1 MRNELSPNEKSKI
14 NRTNYAAYVANLE
27 ATNTKFP
34 INQFGDANISLIAKT
49 CGFSRDA
56 FNNKRSFLA
65 KALQEDISRIG
76 TEVHSVDEKEDY
88 LEKKAKTATKSAS
101 KREKELERATAEI
114 ETLREQIELL
124 ELENFN
130 LKQKENESAER
141 QEMMIETGRRIF
153 L

>member
-1 MRNELSPNEKSKI
+1 MKNELSPNEKSKI

-27 ATNTKFP
+27 ATKTKFP
-34 INQFGDANISLIAKT
+34 INQFGDANISLVAKT

-76 TEVHSVDEKEDY
+76 TELHSANEKEDY
-88 LEKKAKTATKSAS
+88 LETRAKTATKSAS
-101 KREKELERATAEI
+101 KREKELERTTAEI
-114 ETLREQIELL
+114 ETLREQVKSL

-130 LKQKENESAER
+130 LKQKESEGVEI
-141 QEMMIETGRRIF
+141 QEMMIETGRRVF